1 MKISRDSYE
10 FGFIDFAL
18 TVKLLDDEFM
28 LSDLISLPRVV
39 SPALSLP
46 TKRIGSGLALVVGLV
61 TTRGIFT
68 MRCYPLNMALYASDQ
83 KVDSRDD
90 LVSKSA

>member
-46 TKRIGSGLALVVGLV
+46 AKRIGSGLALVVGLV

-68 MRCYPLNMALYASDQ
+68 MRC
-83 KVDSRDD
+83 
-90 LVSKSA
+90 